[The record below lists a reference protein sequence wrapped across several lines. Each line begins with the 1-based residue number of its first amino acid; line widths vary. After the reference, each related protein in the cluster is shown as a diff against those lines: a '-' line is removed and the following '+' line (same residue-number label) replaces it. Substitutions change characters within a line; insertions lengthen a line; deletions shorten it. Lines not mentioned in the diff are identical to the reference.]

1 MLGSSW
7 EFVRALVGVGVL
19 LLAVT
24 RAGAAAPDDDD
35 PKLARGEL
43 SSPAAQTVL
52 AAEDDPK
59 LARGAVVAR
68 RAWKPNTHA
77 VPRFK
82 LAYRRLTTQGLEN
95 DSIDFNVIEID
106 YYPSSHYLRFGLDTE
121 VGLGGDKYSSWFF
134 TVGGVLGLQ
143 YPWRVTPFV
152 DARFIAGLVGGT
164 FMGQS
169 AVSWIYMGGLEGGVE
184 AYVAGRFYVTAAIG
198 WAHPVFSGI
207 DVQYVRDHPTL
218 APARKEFA
226 NDTFTFKVGLG
237 L

>member
-1 MLGSSW
+1 
-7 EFVRALVGVGVL
+7 VRALVGVGIL
-19 LLAVT
+19 LLAAT

-35 PKLARGEL
+35 PKEYRGEL
-43 SSPAAQTVL
+43 GAPAAPTTL

-59 LARGAVVAR
+59 LARGASVSR
-68 RAWKPNTHA
+68 RVWKNTHP

-82 LAYRRLTTQGLEN
+82 LAYRRLSTHGLEN
-95 DSIDFNVIEID
+95 DTIDFNVVEID
-106 YYPSSHYLRFGLDTE
+106 YYPSSHYFRFGVDTE
-121 VGLGGDKYSSWFF
+121 VGIGSDKYSSWFF
-134 TVGGVLGLQ
+134 TVGGAVGLQ

-152 DARFIAGLVGGT
+152 DARFIAGLVGGS

-169 AVSWIYMGGLEGGVE
+169 AVSWIYMGGIEGGIE

-207 DVQYVRDHPTL
+207 DVQYVREHPTL
-218 APARKEFA
+218 APARKDFA